1 MKTMDTNH
9 LHLLLLLLF
18 PLNFVSQCH
27 AEYHS
32 IGKEKV
38 TNLHFFYQ
46 ETLKGD
52 HPSAIVVATAKDN
65 IVNNSSN
72 QLSPF
77 GTVLVIDDPLTEG
90 PDPNSK
96 VVGRAQGLAVSA
108 GQEKLLFVFAM
119 DFGFTSGEFNGS
131 SLSVLSR
138 NTVLETEREL
148 AVVGGALVTSE
159 QLSLRNLSPT
169 YNIGRWGRGVMVL
182 QENRKGTPSFTKQ
195 PEKKNLVSIPIEYS
209 DLAMAKDNASKMNPP
224 RPSLARPVLRREQP
238 NSVGYD
244 S

>member
-1 MKTMDTNH
+1 MDTNH

-148 AVVGGALVTSE
+148 AVVGGQGKFRMARGFAKLRTHYSNYTSGVIIVEYTVTVFHYE
-159 QLSLRNLSPT
+159 F
-169 YNIGRWGRGVMVL
+169 VV
-182 QENRKGTPSFTKQ
+182 
-195 PEKKNLVSIPIEYS
+195 
-209 DLAMAKDNASKMNPP
+209 
-224 RPSLARPVLRREQP
+224 
-238 NSVGYD
+238 
-244 S
+244 